1 MTVLIALHILGAVI
15 WVGGMFFLYFVLRP
29 ATFGMELADRLGLW
43 RRCLD
48 TFFPWL
54 WGAIAAL
61 LGSGY
66 GMTIAFADDI
76 DGIHILIMQ
85 VLGWIMILIFGHV
98 YFSPYRRL
106 REALD
111 SGDNDG
117 AARQIERIRP
127 TLIAN
132 LALGLITV
140 IIGATGKFWG

>member
-1 MTVLIALHILGAVI
+1 MTLLIALHILGAVI

-48 TFFPWL
+48 NLFPWL
-54 WGAIAAL
+54 WGSIAAL

-66 GMTIAFADDI
+66 GLTLFFPDEI
-76 DGIHILIMQ
+76 DGLHILIMQ
-85 VLGWIMILIFGHV
+85 VLGWIMILIFGHI

-111 SGDNDG
+111 NGDNDG
-117 AARQIERIRP
+117 AARQLGSIRP

-140 IIGATGKFWG
+140 IVGATGRFWG

>member
-1 MTVLIALHILGAVI
+1 MTLLIALHILGAVI

-29 ATFGMELADRLGLW
+29 ATFGMEPADRLGLW
-43 RRCLD
+43 LRCLD
-48 TFFPWL
+48 NFFPWL

-66 GMTIAFADDI
+66 GMTLFFSDDI
-76 DGIHILIMQ
+76 DGVHILIMQ
-85 VLGWIMILIFGHV
+85 VLGWIMILIFGHI

-111 SGDNDG
+111 NGDSDG
-117 AARQIERIRP
+117 AARQLGSIRP
-127 TLIAN
+127 MLIAN

-140 IIGATGKFWG
+140 IIGATGRFWG